1 MKNSKRRAFEIR
13 ALQREEAR
21 PVSYAPE
28 SVTDNYGH
36 KPLKHLW
43 QDFQL
48 ARLDNP
54 SNFTS

>member
-1 MKNSKRRAFEIR
+1 MRNSKRRAFEIR
-13 ALQREEAR
+13 RVLSEAPR
-21 PVSYAPE
+21 PTSYAPE
-28 SVTDNYGH
+28 AVTDNYNH

-54 SNFTS
+54 TNFTS